1 MPLKKTII
9 EPSWEAKYS
18 FSPAVITE
26 GGKTIW
32 LAGHVGFVDDAGASL
47 AGNFDAQVRQAFKN
61 LEKTSEDVE
70 ADAER
75 EIGDEQAGKR
85 QHDADRKP
93 VAHPDRALQRA
104 GGTLKDIVWMTV
116 AVSDGRYAQ
125 RFTDMRKEILRNR
138 FSGEHLAHGGELC
151 RAGDHG
157 GDHADRGRRRIA
169 SWQIAAHSAL
179 NHDCLKLNC
188 CGKRF
193 NTKQPCSS
201 RPVRSAKSAL

>member
-61 LEKTSEDVE
+61 LEKT
-70 ADAER
+70 
-75 EIGDEQAGKR
+75 
-85 QHDADRKP
+85 
-93 VAHPDRALQRA
+93 LQRA

-125 RFTDMRKEILRNR
+125 RFTDIRKEIY
-138 FSGEHLAHGGELC
+138 
-151 RAGDHG
+151 G
-157 GDHADRGRRRIA
+157 GDFPASTLLTAASFAVPEIMVEITPIA
-169 SWQIAAHSAL
+169 VVAGWQIAAHSAL